1 MDSNTPSDHSLE
13 VPSDSTQ
20 FAQLFAH
27 RPRSGPGSFPLDVL
41 LLILEAVGELKSEFD
56 EPERGTLHACALTC
70 HSMVRPSQVYL
81 YADVKIVR
89 ERQFVT
95 FGRALLRN
103 SKLAPMVKK
112 LYINMDGAWSNLT
125 HIPACGLPLPPQAIA
140 GMTNLQELTICG
152 WQSLDVNKR
161 RHSPLLEGLVKSFAL
176 SCFNLQSVRL
186 RMFEFEEFSG
196 LVRLISSFNCATV
209 DLDGVTWAKRGHVTK
224 SDSDHAPCT
233 KLRNLQVSSSHTH
246 IGD

>member
-1 MDSNTPSDHSLE
+1 MDSNTSSDHSLE

-41 LLILEAVGELKSEFD
+41 LLILEAVGELKSELG

-125 HIPACGLPLPPQAIA
+125 HIPACGLPLPPQAI
-140 GMTNLQELTICG
+140 GDMINLQELTICG

-161 RHSPLLEGLVKSFAL
+161 RHSPLLEGLVESFAL
-176 SCFNLQSVRL
+176 SCSNLQSVRL
-186 RMFEFEEFSG
+186 RMFEFEEFAG
-196 LVRLISSFNCATV
+196 LVRLISSFNCTTV
-209 DLDGVTWAKRGHVTK
+209 DLDGVTWTKRGHVTN
-224 SDSDHAPCT
+224 SDSDPASCT
-233 KLRNLQVSSSHTH
+233 KLRNLQVSSSHAH

>member
-1 MDSNTPSDHSLE
+1 MDSNTSSDHSFD
-13 VPSDSTQ
+13 VPSDLTQ
-20 FAQLFAH
+20 CAQLFAH

-41 LLILEAVGELKSEFD
+41 LLILDAVGELKSELG

-103 SKLAPMVKK
+103 PKLAPMVKK

-152 WQSLDVNKR
+152 WQSLDFNKR
-161 RHSPLLEGLVKSFAL
+161 RHSPLLEGLVESFAL
-176 SCFNLQSVRL
+176 SCLNLQSVRL
-186 RMFEFEEFSG
+186 RMFEFEEYAG
-196 LVRLISSFNCATV
+196 LLRLISSFNCATV
-209 DLDGVTWAKRGHVTK
+209 DLDGVTWAKRGHVTNA
-224 SDSDHAPCT
+224 DIEHAPCT
-233 KLRNLQVSSSHTH
+233 KLRNLQVSSSSYSHR
-246 IGD
+246 